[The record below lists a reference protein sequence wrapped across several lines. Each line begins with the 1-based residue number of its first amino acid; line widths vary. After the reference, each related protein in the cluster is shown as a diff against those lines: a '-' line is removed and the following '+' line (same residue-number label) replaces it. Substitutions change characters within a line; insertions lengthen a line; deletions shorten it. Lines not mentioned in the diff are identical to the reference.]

1 MLSTLV
7 GDLKLAILTAELATC
22 ILPKHHY
29 PSNLSTIFIHIG
41 NYYTISKR
49 LANRYRYKSTVLA
62 GYLYL
67 VIVFCRDE

>member
-49 LANRYRYKSTVLA
+49 LANRIAINPLCLQ
-62 GYLYL
+62 G
-67 VIVFCRDE
+67 IFI